1 MSKRRQNGE
10 LGQKACK
17 MEDQGEKEG
26 KMADQGQTVDKM
38 ADQGLGSLVQV
49 DLGHKRG

>member
-1 MSKRRQNGE
+1 MVNQGK
-10 LGQKACK
+10 KCK
-17 MEDQGEKEG
+17 TEDQGEKAN
-26 KMADQGQTVDKM
+26 KMADQGQTVDKK